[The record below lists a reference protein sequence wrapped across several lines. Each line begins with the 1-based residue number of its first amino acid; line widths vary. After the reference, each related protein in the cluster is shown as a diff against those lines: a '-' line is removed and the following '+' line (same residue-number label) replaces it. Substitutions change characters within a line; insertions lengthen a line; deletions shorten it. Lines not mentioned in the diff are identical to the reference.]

1 MVTKA
6 KDRPVAKKTAKNKP
20 VRGLSVKGNP
30 EIWDDTWVKSTC
42 GGCYGTCT
50 IRAHRVNGVIV
61 KIEGEPDN
69 DFGSRG
75 GLCAKGE
82 AMIQALYD
90 PNRFNYPMRRMN
102 PKKGLFEDPQWK
114 RISWDEALDEIA
126 ARLKKIR
133 AENPNKLFHG
143 GTPSAGSGPDLPLGF
158 GVFGAVFGTKNWYVG
173 GAGLHCGSG
182 SHMGAGL
189 YHASWSIVPD
199 WKYCNYVIQMGSNK
213 GTGSGHSMGFN
224 MRLSADARSR
234 GLKNVVFDP
243 ICNFGGGKATEW
255 VPILPGT
262 DAIVA
267 LAMTN
272 IILNELNVYDADFI
286 KKKTNGPYL
295 IGKDM
300 RYVRDKKT
308 NRPLIWD
315 PVDKKAKV
323 FNDPT
328 IKDFAILGEY
338 TAQGVKCHPS
348 FQLVK
353 DHVKQ
358 YTPEFAEKE
367 STVPATTVRR
377 IAKEWADAAMIGATI
392 EIDGEK
398 LPLRPVAAIM
408 FRGGQGHTNSAQSY
422 CAMCLLNAIVGA
434 MDVPGGT
441 LGWPAYVGGYP
452 ETGRFKVIP
461 YPCRDGMLTA
471 GTFMEHKPWPVEE
484 SRVPDTMLMKELV
497 PTASFSPH
505 PVTSDFQKYWDN
517 LGRPYEIEMA
527 MIFGANMVR
536 STQNREIAED
546 FFKRI
551 PFTVSFNILPNEF
564 CEGFADIVL
573 PDCHPLETYCL
584 FSSHGPFFN
593 YPIGME
599 GWDFP
604 IRQPVVKPAYERMN
618 KVEALWLIADRLG
631 MRAEMNAYYN
641 VYFSS
646 FGGEALISG
655 DIASVRDVKM
665 IDPKKVTVLIKPE
678 EKITYHEM
686 MDRAF
691 KFYFGDKHGLKYI
704 SKAGTIHWDKK
715 VKEAYWR
722 WYVDVRIP
730 IYMEH
735 IAELKEEIMK
745 NAKITGLELEWEQF
759 TPLISY
765 FPAQVAR
772 EETKEF
778 DLYSFSYRD
787 ILHNG
792 TYTMEMPWLDEVSQL
807 NPYTYNITMNTATAK
822 KKGLKDGD
830 LICLESSYG
839 RKTTGTLKT
848 MEGQHPK
855 TISISAC
862 SGAWAKGAPIAYGKG
877 TNFNILLESDAKHAC
892 PVCWS
897 QETATMVKV
906 YKIDHRIEFDA
917 AGGMKL

>member
-1 MVTKA
+1 MVAPTKGNA
-6 KDRPVAKKTAKNKP
+6 QQNKP
-20 VRGLSVKGNP
+20 VKGMSVKGNP
-30 EIWDDTWVKSTC
+30 QIWDDEWVYTTC
-42 GGCYGTCT
+42 GGCYGTCS
-50 IRAHRVNGVIV
+50 IRAHRVNGVVV
-61 KIEGEPDN
+61 KIEGNPDS
-69 DFGSRG
+69 DFGARG
-75 GLCAKGE
+75 GTCAKGE

-90 PNRFNYPMRRMN
+90 PNRFNYPMRRTN
-102 PKKGLFEDPQWK
+102 PKKGLFEDPKWK

-126 ARLKKIR
+126 GHLKRIR
-133 AENPNKLFHG
+133 ADNPNKLIHG
-143 GTPSAGSGPDLPLGF
+143 GTPGPGSGPDLPLGF
-158 GVFGAVFGTKNWYVG
+158 GVFGAVFGTKNWYIG

-199 WKYCNYVIQMGSNK
+199 FKYCNYAIQMGSNK

-224 MRLSADARSR
+224 MRLAADARAR
-234 GLKNVVFDP
+234 GMKNVVFDP

-255 VPILPGT
+255 IPILPGT
-262 DAIVA
+262 DGIVA
-267 LAMTN
+267 LAMVN
-272 IILNELNVYDADFI
+272 IILNELDTYDAEFL
-286 KKKTNGPYL
+286 KWKTNGPYL
-295 IGKDM
+295 IGPDE
-300 RYVRDKKT
+300 RYVRDKETDK
-308 NRPLIWD
+308 PLVWD
-315 PVDKKAKV
+315 AKENKAKV
-323 FNDPT
+323 YNDPT
-328 IKDFAILGEY
+328 IGDYAILGEY
-338 TAQGVKCHPS
+338 EVDGVKVKPA

-353 DHVKQ
+353 DHMKQ
-358 YTPEFAEKE
+358 YTPEAAEQE
-367 STVPATTVRR
+367 STVPAATIRR
-377 IAKEWADAAMIGATI
+377 IAKEWVDAAMIGTTI
-392 EIDGEK
+392 DIEGEK

-408 FRGGQGHTNSAQSY
+408 FRGGQGHTNSAMSY

-461 YPCRDGMLTA
+461 YPCKDGMLTA
-471 GTFMEHKPWPVEE
+471 GTFMEHGPWPVHEPK
-484 SRVPDTMLMKELV
+484 VPDDMTMKELV

-505 PVTSDFQKYWDN
+505 PVTSDFQKYWDK
-517 LGRPYEIEMA
+517 LGRPYELEMA

-536 STQNREIAED
+536 SSQNREIAEE
-546 FFKRI
+546 FWKKI

-573 PDCHPLETYCL
+573 PDCHPLEAYCL

-593 YPIGME
+593 HPIGME
-599 GWDFP
+599 GWTFP
-604 IRQPVVKPAYERMN
+604 IRQPVVQPAYERRN
-618 KVEALWLIADRLG
+618 KVEALWDLADRIG
-631 MRAEMNAYYN
+631 MRGEMNQYYN

-655 DIASVRDVKM
+655 DISSARGANL
-665 IDPKKVTVLIKPE
+665 IDPKKVTTIIGRE
-678 EKITYHEM
+678 EKITYPEM

-691 KFYFGDKHGLKYI
+691 KFYFGEDHGLEYF
-704 SKAGTIHWDKK
+704 SKNGSLDWKK
-715 VKEAYWR
+715 NVKEAYWR

-735 IAELKEEIMK
+735 IAMLRDDIKK
-745 NAKITGLELEWEQF
+745 NAETSGVELQWEQF

-765 FPAQVAR
+765 FVPQVAK
-772 EETKEF
+772 EASDEF

-792 TYTMEMPWLDEVSQL
+792 TYTMEMPWLDEVSRL
-807 NPYTYNITMNTATAK
+807 NPYTYNITMNADTAK

-830 LICLESSYG
+830 LICLESPYG

-848 MEGQHPK
+848 MQGQHPR

-862 SGAWAKGAPIAYGKG
+862 SGAWAKGAPIAFGKG
-877 TNFNILLESDAKHAC
+877 TNFNILLESDFKHAC

-897 QETATMVKV
+897 QETASMVKV
-906 YKIDHRIEFDA
+906 YKIDHRIEFDGV
-917 AGGMKL
+917 GGKAK

>member
-1 MVTKA
+1 M
-6 KDRPVAKKTAKNKP
+6 
-20 VRGLSVKGNP
+20 
-30 EIWDDTWVKSTC
+30 KSP
-42 GGCYGTCT
+42 
-50 IRAHRVNGVIV
+50 RH
-61 KIEGEPDN
+61 
-69 DFGSRG
+69 
-75 GLCAKGE
+75 
-82 AMIQALYD
+82 
-90 PNRFNYPMRRMN
+90 
-102 PKKGLFEDPQWK
+102 
-114 RISWDEALDEIA
+114 
-126 ARLKKIR
+126 LKKIR
-133 AENPNKLFHG
+133 AENPNKLLHG
-143 GTPSAGSGPDLPLGF
+143 GTPSAGTGPDLPLGF

-199 WKYCNYVIQMGSNK
+199 YKYCNYVIQMGSNK

-234 GLKNVVFDP
+234 GMKNVVFDP

-267 LAMTN
+267 LAMVN
-272 IILNELNVYDADFI
+272 ILLNELDVYDAEFI

-295 IGKDM
+295 IGPNQ
-300 RYVRDKKT
+300 RYVRDKET
-308 NRPLIWD
+308 NKPLIWD
-315 PVDKKAKV
+315 SVDKKAKV

-328 IKDFAILGEY
+328 IKDFALLGEY
-338 TAQGVKCHPS
+338 KVNGVKAPS
-348 FQLVK
+348 FLPTRERPRQAI
-353 DHVKQ
+353 H
-358 YTPEFAEKE
+358 PGMAEKE
-367 STVPATTVRR
+367 STVPAATVRR

-392 EIDGEK
+392 EIEGEK
-398 LPLRPVAAIM
+398 LPLRPVACHHVP
-408 FRGGQGHTNSAQSY
+408 RRPGPHQLRHELLRHVSRSTPSSARWMS
-422 CAMCLLNAIVGA
+422 
-434 MDVPGGT
+434 
-441 LGWPAYVGGYP
+441 PAARSA
-452 ETGRFKVIP
+452 GRLMSAATRRPADSRLIP

-484 SRVPDTMLMKELV
+484 SKVPDTMLMKELV

-505 PVTSDFQKYWDN
+505 PVTSDFEKYWDN

-536 STQNREIAED
+536 STQNREIAES
-546 FFKRI
+546 FFKKI
-551 PFTVSFNILPNEF
+551 PFIVSFNILPNEF

-604 IRQPVVKPAYERMN
+604 IRQPVVKPAYERKN
-618 KVEALWLIADRLG
+618 KVEALWEIADRIG
-631 MRAEMNAYYN
+631 MREEMNAYYN

-655 DIASVRDVKM
+655 DIASVRDVKH
-665 IDPKKVTVLIKPE
+665 IDPSKVTELIKPE

-691 KFYFGDKHGLKYI
+691 KFYFGEKHGLDYI
-704 SKAGTIHWDKK
+704 SKEGTIHWPKK

-735 IAELKEEIMK
+735 IAELKDEIME
-745 NAKITGLELEWEQF
+745 NAKKPGVELEWEQF

-765 FPAQVAR
+765 FPPQVAR
-772 EETKEF
+772 EETK
-778 DLYSFSYRD
+778 SSTCTASPTA
-787 ILHNG
+787 ISC
-792 TYTMEMPWLDEVSQL
+792 TTAPTPWKCRGWTRSASM
-807 NPYTYNITMNTATAK
+807 NPYTYNITMNADTAK

-839 RKTTGTLKT
+839 RKTTGT
-848 MEGQHPK
+848 
-855 TISISAC
+855 
-862 SGAWAKGAPIAYGKG
+862 
-877 TNFNILLESDAKHAC
+877 
-892 PVCWS
+892 
-897 QETATMVKV
+897 
-906 YKIDHRIEFDA
+906 
-917 AGGMKL
+917 